1 MNIISVNAMIGWR
14 LINVN
19 LWVRNSCWN
28 TNRMALQNVCYIS
41 KEVVNNFLCLR
52 RSLFKSQRRFK
63 WPSLV
68 AYMQSFEIS
77 FRTRIGNFLA
87 LLSCHDSGKIIFGKN
102 MLPQIYFLLML
113 LKKMKLWIW
122 LIVKQRRIIK
132 RTLMILN
139 NMLFSSKVGKN
150 SPKG

>member
-1 MNIISVNAMIGWR
+1 
-14 LINVN
+14 
-19 LWVRNSCWN
+19 
-28 TNRMALQNVCYIS
+28 MALQNVCYIS
-41 KEVVNNFLCLR
+41 KEVVNNFLCLS

-113 LKKMKLWIW
+113 LKKNETLN
-122 LIVKQRRIIK
+122 LIDCQTKTHYLTNTHDTK
-132 RTLMILN
+132 
-139 NMLFSSKVGKN
+139 
-150 SPKG
+150 